1 MINQK
6 ITFEEYV
13 EALEQDSV
21 MPKQKLEK
29 IIKAREEKNAQ
40 MLSMQM
46 EAEQRQAELE
56 RKVIAD
62 EQASAEN
69 EFTNMQEQANQG
81 YNNLVNMVEGDQ
93 DYEM

>member
-40 MLSMQM
+40 MLTMQM

-56 RKVIAD
+56 RQVIAD